1 MGKKQSFTEIRTER
15 VGGTLETALSHR
27 GQQGVVSKEEAEAR
41 AAAMKTQGRKGC
53 KASRINMAFTPE
65 NLDFIKAGASLYHM
79 TMTQFCNRV
88 IAAYSE
94 EHPQIKEKG
103 NAFRAEVQSGELPE
117 L

>member
-65 NLDFIKAGASLYHM
+65 NMDFIRAGASLYHM
-79 TMTQFCNRV
+79 TMTQFCNKV
-88 IAAYSE
+88 IAAYSAD
-94 EHPQIKEKG
+94 HPQIIEEG
-103 NAFRAEVQSGELPE
+103 NAFLERVEKGDLPN